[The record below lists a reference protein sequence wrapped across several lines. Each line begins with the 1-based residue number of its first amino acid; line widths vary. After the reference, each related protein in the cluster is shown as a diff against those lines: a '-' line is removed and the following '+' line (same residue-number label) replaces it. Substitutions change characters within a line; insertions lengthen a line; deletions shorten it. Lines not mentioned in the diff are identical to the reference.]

1 MKGQML
7 SSAALSEWMFIYF
20 AERQEGH
27 PKEGLGWQC
36 KRGQKILTSG
46 YRAHGPAKAEQFCIV
61 VYFSLRWPRNP
72 HFQMGFLPSS
82 RRWHN
87 LLSLQLLWGVVLV
100 PFALQPEGM
109 CFHLTSHQSQGKKEG
124 LICPVP
130 ACKDRLGHAEEEEEW
145 TGKNAESPECPGLST
160 AGASGCLCCS
170 GKQRPSHNCPWTSH
184 LRGCVRFPTSK
195 SGFTA

>member
-87 LLSLQLLWGVVLV
+87 LLSLQLLWGGCACPHCPPARGDVLSS
-100 PFALQPEGM
+100 
-109 CFHLTSHQSQGKKEG
+109 HLTPKPREEGRPHLPCPNLQGRAWPCWGGRGVNREKRWITRVSWALDCWG
-124 LICPVP
+124 LWLFV
-130 ACKDRLGHAEEEEEW
+130 L
-145 TGKNAESPECPGLST
+145 
-160 AGASGCLCCS
+160 
-170 GKQRPSHNCPWTSH
+170 
-184 LRGCVRFPTSK
+184 LR
-195 SGFTA
+195 